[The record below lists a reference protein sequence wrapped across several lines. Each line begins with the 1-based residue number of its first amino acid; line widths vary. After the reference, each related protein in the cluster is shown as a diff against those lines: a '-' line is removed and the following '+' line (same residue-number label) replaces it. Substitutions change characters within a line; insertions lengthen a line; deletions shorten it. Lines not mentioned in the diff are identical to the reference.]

1 MFDPSCSIETCKPAT
16 LQPPT
21 SRKINLE
28 EPWNL
33 STSSTSF
40 TFSTDPCQSELG
52 SIRILS
58 SLRSALRSTCPKSQ
72 PLPLTACDGAEN
84 IFPSFWLWWISQSI
98 NHTTKE
104 KKKAVW
110 NYNSGTKWL
119 VKAEG
124 VCFNSEPK
132 SLMKCSSF
140 TYKKKKK
147 NHQNTVNDL
156 QRLKL
161 IFKMTTSPT
170 LFAAANSG
178 CL

>member
-1 MFDPSCSIETCKPAT
+1 MRLSGSVCLFSKMFDPSCSIETCKPAP
-16 LQPPT
+16 LHPPT

-28 EPWNL
+28 KPWNL
-33 STSSTSF
+33 STSSRAF

-52 SIRILS
+52 PIRIFS
-58 SLRSALRSTCPKSQ
+58 SRRSALRSTCPKSQ

-104 KKKAVW
+104 KKAVW

-119 VKAEG
+119 VKTEG
-124 VCFNSEPK
+124 VCFNSWTKISDEMQQF
-132 SLMKCSSF
+132 LSF

-147 NHQNTVNDL
+147 IT
-156 QRLKL
+156 R
-161 IFKMTTSPT
+161 T
-170 LFAAANSG
+170 A
-178 CL
+178 